1 MLCSSS
7 QQEGWCLPGPETS
20 GYELTDHQFP
30 MDLDVNSDTTATSLT
45 SIVYE
50 LARRP
55 DEVDKLR
62 AEMEPIEADSDGEY
76 EHDKLAKLPHLNG
89 FINEAFRLHSPIPG
103 VIPRKTPP
111 EGIHV
116 KDIFIPGNM
125 TVFSPQWSMGRCT
138 GTVLHSLNL

>member
-1 MLCSSS
+1 
-7 QQEGWCLPGPETS
+7 
-20 GYELTDHQFP
+20 
-30 MDLDVNSDTTATSLT
+30 MDRHVNSDTTATSLT

-50 LARRP
+50 LARHL

-62 AEMEPIEADSDGEY
+62 AELDPIEADSDGEY
-76 EHDKLAKLPHLNG
+76 QHDTLAKLPHLNG
-89 FINEAFRLHSPIPG
+89 FINETLRLHPPIPD

-116 KDIFIPGNM
+116 KDVFIPGNM

-138 GTVLHSLNL
+138 RTFLHSLNL